1 MITIIDYGA
10 GNLFSVQN
18 ALNFLGV
25 ENNISSK
32 VEDIISADKLILPGV
47 GAFPDAM
54 KMLDEAGLTEVIKE
68 QAKKKALM
76 GICLGMQM
84 LFDKSYEF
92 GETEGLGLIPGTVEL
107 MHPANNLV
115 IPHIGWNSLEKNEP
129 CKLLESVN
137 DGDYVYF
144 VHSYAAVTD
153 SKNVAAYCD
162 YGMKVPALVMS
173 GNVYGCQFHPEKSGN
188 VGLSILKAFCELLMD
203 KLICSC
209 GGKLKQGFFSGGLL
223 PLQAQVSV
231 EFEGYGVAVSPVT
244 AYVCTKCGKVEL
256 YADKTVVCDPAEQG
270 KENEGE

>member
-1 MITIIDYGA
+1 MITILDYGA

-107 MHPANNLV
+107 MHPAKDLV

-173 GNVYGCQFHPEKSGN
+173 GNVYGCQFHPEKSGKT
-188 VGLSILKAFCELLMD
+188 GLGILKTFASL
-203 KLICSC
+203 
-209 GGKLKQGFFSGGLL
+209 
-223 PLQAQVSV
+223 
-231 EFEGYGVAVSPVT
+231 
-244 AYVCTKCGKVEL
+244 
-256 YADKTVVCDPAEQG
+256 
-270 KENEGE
+270 

>member
-144 VHSYAAVTD
+144 VHSYYLKAKDPRIVTAEA
-153 SKNVAAYCD
+153 S
-162 YGMKVPALVMS
+162 YGTVIHASVEKGMVF
-173 GNVYGCQFHPEKSGN
+173 GCQFQPEKSSD
-188 VGLSILKAFCELLMD
+188 VGLRILKNFIEL
-203 KLICSC
+203 
-209 GGKLKQGFFSGGLL
+209 
-223 PLQAQVSV
+223 
-231 EFEGYGVAVSPVT
+231 
-244 AYVCTKCGKVEL
+244 
-256 YADKTVVCDPAEQG
+256 
-270 KENEGE
+270 